1 MRTLEFDPR
10 QPALILVDQTRLPHA
25 TEFVTCRTPEQVAE
39 AITRM
44 QVRGAPAIGVAA
56 AYGLVLAALAHPSD
70 DPRAFIDDLERAAT
84 LLRRSR
90 PTAVNL
96 QWALDRLC
104 AAGRTVAEDKGV
116 AAARDALLV
125 LANTLAE
132 EDVAANRRMGAF
144 GLDLVPVGAR
154 VLTHCNAGALATVD
168 YGTALGVVRAAHEAG
183 RGIHVYVDETRP
195 FLQGA
200 RLTAWELQQLGVPMT
215 LITDNMA
222 GHFMSRGKVDL
233 VVVGADRIAANG
245 DVANKIGTYSL
256 AVLARENGIPF
267 YVAAP
272 ISTIDLSLAS
282 GAEIPIEERSPREV
296 TELAGTPIA
305 PEGVDAAHP
314 AFDVTPARLVTA
326 IITERGVLRP
336 PYAESLAAAARSRKR
351 GLTPIGLPCHS

>member
-1 MRTLEFDPR
+1 MRSLEFDP
-10 QPALILVDQTRLPHA
+10 QQHALLVLDQTQLPH
-25 TEFVTCRTPEQVAE
+25 TTHYVTCRTAEDVAH
-39 AITRM
+39 AIRSM

-56 AYGLVLAALAHPSD
+56 AYGMALAAHAGT
-70 DPRAFIDDLERAAT
+70 DLSQAADM
-84 LLRRSR
+84 LRRTR

-96 QWALDRLC
+96 QWALDRCL
-104 AAGRTVAEDKGV
+104 ASQDRGAEALLELAHAMAED
-116 AAARDALLV
+116 
-125 LANTLAE
+125 
-132 EDVAANRRMGAF
+132 DVAANKRIGAF
-144 GLDLVPVGAR
+144 GLELVPSNAN

-168 YGTALGVVRAAHEAG
+168 YGTALGIVRAAHDAG

-200 RLTAWELQQLGVPMT
+200 RLTAYELQQLGVPMT

-222 GHFMSRGKVDL
+222 GHFMHRGKVDL

-245 DVANKIGTYSL
+245 DVANKIGTYSV

-272 ISTIDLSLAS
+272 TSTIDLAVQT
-282 GAEIPIEERSPREV
+282 GADIPIEERSASEV
-296 TELAGTPIA
+296 LQLGGTSIA
-305 PEGVDAAHP
+305 PEGVEAAHP

-336 PYAESLAAAARSRKR
+336 PFSDSLARAVGDA
-351 GLTPIGLPCHS
+351 TPASV